1 MLSLKI
7 ALIISVI
14 IQFVTAFIAI
24 SLIRRTRTNIAWW
37 LISFGFLFMAIRRM
51 FELFQVFDTDNNIV
65 NSLTNS
71 WIGVGVSIIMLL
83 SLSFIKRIFNIQKRI
98 DELKKQNETRVF
110 SAIIKT
116 EENERHGFA
125 KELHDGLGPLLSSV
139 KMMLSSFSDKIE
151 NGQNKEVLKNAEHT
165 IDESITSLKE
175 ISNKLSPHVLNNFG
189 LLKAVKSFI
198 NKLHLENRPE
208 IHISQ
213 NIEDRRFSYN
223 VEVVIYRVFC
233 ELITNTLKH
242 ADANNIYIDFFVD
255 DEKLHVKYMDDGI
268 GFEPDKIFEDSHGM
282 GYANIESRIKSIK
295 GHYQTFT
302 STNAGFNMYIIIN
315 LR

>member
-1 MLSLKI
+1 MSLKI
-7 ALIISVI
+7 ALILSVV
-14 IQFVTAFIAI
+14 IQFITAFIAMT
-24 SLIRRTRTNIAWW
+24 LIKRTRTNIAWW
-37 LISFGFLFMAIRRM
+37 LISIGFLFMAIRRL
-51 FELFQVFDTDNNIV
+51 FELFQVFDPENNLV

-71 WIGVGVSIIMLL
+71 WMGVGISIIMLL

-98 DELKKQNETRVF
+98 DEIKKQNESRVF

-116 EENERHGFA
+116 EENERHSFA

-139 KMMLSSFSDKIE
+139 KMALSSVSNKVE
-151 NGQNKEVLKNAEHT
+151 KEQNRQVLKNAEST

-198 NKLHLENRPE
+198 NKLHLDNGPE

-223 VEVVIYRVFC
+223 VEVVIYRVIC

-268 GFEPDKIFEDSHGM
+268 GFEPDKMPEESHGM

-315 LR
+315 LK

>member
-1 MLSLKI
+1 MSLKI
-7 ALIISVI
+7 ALILSVI
-14 IQFVTAFIAI
+14 LQFATAFIAM
-24 SLIRRTRTNIAWW
+24 SLIKRTKANVAWW
-37 LISFGFLFMAIRRM
+37 LISIGFLFMAIRRL
-51 FELFQVFDTDNNIV
+51 FELFQVLDVENNIV
-65 NSLTNS
+65 NSIINS
-71 WIGVGVSIIMLL
+71 WIGVGVSVIMLL

-98 DELKKQNETRVF
+98 DELKMQNESRVF

-139 KMMLSSFSDKIE
+139 KMALSSVSNKVE
-151 NGQNKEVLKNAEHT
+151 KEQNKQVLKNAENT

-198 NKLHLENRPE
+198 NKLHLENGPE

-223 VEVVIYRVFC
+223 VEVVIYRVVC
-233 ELITNTLKH
+233 ELVTNSLKH
-242 ADANNIYIDFFVD
+242 AGANNIYIDFFD
-255 DEKLHVKYMDDGI
+255 DNEKLHVKYMDDGI
-268 GFEPDKIFEDSHGM
+268 GFEPDKLHEESYGM
-282 GYANIESRIKSIK
+282 GYANIESRIKSIE

-302 STNAGFNMYIIIN
+302 SKDAGFNMYIIIN
-315 LR
+315 IR

>member
-1 MLSLKI
+1 MSLKI
-7 ALIISVI
+7 ALILSVV
-14 IQFVTAFIAI
+14 IQFVTAFIAMT
-24 SLIRRTRTNIAWW
+24 LIKRTRTNIAWW
-37 LISFGFLFMAIRRM
+37 LISVGFLFMAIRRL

-71 WIGVGVSIIMLL
+71 WIGVGVSVIMLL

-98 DELKKQNETRVF
+98 DEIQKQNESRVF

-139 KMMLSSFSDKIE
+139 KMALSSVSNKVE
-151 NGQNKEVLKNAEHT
+151 KEQNKQVLKNAEST

-198 NKLHLENRPE
+198 NKLHLENGPE
-208 IHISQ
+208 INISQ

-223 VEVVIYRVFC
+223 VEVVIYRVIC

-242 ADANNIYIDFFVD
+242 AEANNIYIDFFVD

-268 GFEPDKIFEDSHGM
+268 GFEPDKIPEESHGM